1 MKKILDLIFSYCGS
15 SLWTWLRFESI
26 KLYANTSEALRGLFI
41 HITLIFLFVIIALSG
56 FIFIHLAL
64 FFLVPWSI
72 ETKALILLILGS
84 IYFLLPIIFVLILYS
99 RKQWARASGLE
110 SFAEHLSGLKNK

>member
-1 MKKILDLIFSYCGS
+1 
-15 SLWTWLRFESI
+15 
-26 KLYANTSEALRGLFI
+26 
-41 HITLIFLFVIIALSG
+41 
-56 FIFIHLAL
+56 
-64 FFLVPWSI
+64 VPWSI